1 MQNGA
6 TRQITGE
13 MTRVFWSL
21 VTVAA
26 VGFLLGLKFRVPA
39 LLAASVATAIA
50 AGFLLEGPL
59 LPRILFPLLM
69 LQCAYLAGLV
79 AGGMWRH
86 TDSPR
91 R

>member
-1 MQNGA
+1 
-6 TRQITGE
+6 
-13 MTRVFWSL
+13 
-21 VTVAA
+21 
-26 VGFLLGLKFRVPA
+26 
-39 LLAASVATAIA
+39 
-50 AGFLLEGPL
+50 
-59 LPRILFPLLM
+59 LFPLLM